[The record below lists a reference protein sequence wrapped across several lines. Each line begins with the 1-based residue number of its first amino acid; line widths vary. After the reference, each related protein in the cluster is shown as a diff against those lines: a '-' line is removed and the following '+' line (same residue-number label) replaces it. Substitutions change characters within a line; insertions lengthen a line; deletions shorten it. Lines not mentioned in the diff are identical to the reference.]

1 MCAAAVHVDTA
12 YKLTSKL
19 LQRFNEIH
27 KHLDKEMYNPMNLY
41 YKYTSRPIPKSSFYK
56 INLYTYTDHQY

>member
-12 YKLTSKL
+12 YKLSSKL
-19 LQRFNEIH
+19 LQCFNEIH

-41 YKYTSRPIPKSSFYK
+41 YKYTSRPIPESSFYK